1 MDLTSFRE
9 VLKYKSCK
17 KACQTFCRA
26 ESFLFLGHYLARL
39 TMKQNNILLTSEGL
53 ENLKKELDEL
63 KNVKLPGVISRISK
77 ARDDGDLSENSAYQ
91 FGKQE
96 QEFLEGRIEELEN
109 IIKNASLII
118 GNGNGK
124 RGIVDLG
131 CKVTVATSNSKI
143 TFHIVGDWEAKPA
156 DKKISGSSPLGK
168 ALIGR
173 KVGEKVE
180 VEAPAGKVIY
190 SIVSIE

>member
-1 MDLTSFRE
+1 MN
-9 VLKYKSCK
+9 K
-17 KACQTFCRA
+17 
-26 ESFLFLGHYLARL
+26 
-39 TMKQNNILLTSEGL
+39 NNILLTPEGL

-63 KNVKLPGVISRISK
+63 KNVKLPGVVSRIAK

-96 QEFLEGRIEELEN
+96 QEFLEGRIEELEG
-109 IIKNASLII
+109 IIQNASLIV

-124 RGIVDLG
+124 KGIVDLG
-131 CKVTVATSNSKI
+131 CKVTVATANGKT

-156 DKKISGSSPLGK
+156 EKKISGSSPLGK

-173 KVGEKVE
+173 KVGDKVE
-180 VEAPAGKVIY
+180 VDAPAGKVIY
-190 SIVSIE
+190 SIISIK